1 MSRLNGSL
9 IAAALA
15 LIGVASP
22 TQAQPDDGDPVAG
35 KASWSRVG
43 CYACHG
49 YAAQGSPTT
58 GPQLSGRNW
67 TFPAFN
73 QLVRHPVNAMPP
85 YTAKVLS
92 DQEVRDQ
99 MAYVNS
105 VPVKQR

>member
-1 MSRLNGSL
+1 MTRLNEGL
-9 IAAALA
+9 V
-15 LIGVASP
+15 VASLLLMAVASRA
-22 TQAQPDDGDPVAG
+22 QAQPDDGDPVAG

-49 YAAQGSPTT
+49 YAAQGSQTT

-92 DQEVRDQ
+92 DREVRDQ

-105 VPVKQR
+105 VPVKNR